1 MSTIYIPEI
10 AKADYESFQR
20 TIENHLPD
28 TYDNWVRL
36 ASKLRDDVVARGR
49 AVVSVALNADEFS
62 QYLDTTKNS
71 ANAAGLSKFAREK
84 ALAGVK

>member
-10 AKADYESFQR
+10 ANADYDSFRRLIQ
-20 TIENHLPD
+20 NHLPD

-36 ASKLRDDVVARGR
+36 TSKLRDDGVARGR
-49 AVVSVALNADEFS
+49 AVVSVVLKADEFS

-71 ANAAGLSKFAREK
+71 ANATGLSKFAREK
-84 ALAGVK
+84 ALEGVK

>member
-1 MSTIYIPEI
+1 MSTIYIPKI
-10 AKADYESFQR
+10 AKADYESFR
-20 TIENHLPD
+20 RIIENHLPD

>member
-10 AKADYESFQR
+10 AKDDYDSFR
-20 TIENHLPD
+20 RVIENHLPD

-36 ASKLRDDVVARGR
+36 ASKLRDDVAARGR
-49 AVVSVALNADEFS
+49 AVVSVALKPDEFS

-71 ANAAGLSKFAREK
+71 ANATGLSKFAREK
-84 ALAGVK
+84 ALEGVK

>member
-10 AKADYESFQR
+10 AKADYESFR
-20 TIENHLPD
+20 RIIENHLPD
-28 TYDNWVRL
+28 TYENWVRL

-49 AVVSVALNADEFS
+49 AVVSVALNVDEFT

-71 ANAAGLSKFAREK
+71 ANATGLSKFAREK
-84 ALAGVK
+84 ALEGAK